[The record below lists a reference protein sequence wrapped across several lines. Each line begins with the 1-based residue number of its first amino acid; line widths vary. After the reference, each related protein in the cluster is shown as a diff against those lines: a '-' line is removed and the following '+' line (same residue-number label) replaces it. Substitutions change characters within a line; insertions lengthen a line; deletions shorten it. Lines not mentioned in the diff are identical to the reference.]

1 MERVVRKKREV
12 GQLGMNSETIKLESS
27 SRYWK
32 VHLKLESDYLSW
44 KNTIEI
50 GKIIR
55 EIT

>member
-32 VHLKLESDYLSW
+32 VHLKLESDNLSW